1 MLTHDQKDALQ
12 TLNGIPAYTEVIN
25 REGGGYARY
34 SDQRRY
40 VAIITNTPG
49 RTWKEVVSSTTGVR
63 PEIYIVCT
71 GKFHDHSHAI
81 LGSIMADMRKH
92 GSVHPPIIAS
102 LNVIDTLHNE
112 SQKKAVVAESK
123 PVEEDLGDVIHSFDS
138 ICKRAIRAKASDI
151 HFQINEENQ
160 LSRILYRQ
168 NGSIVLA
175 SELSRERALN
185 LVRAAYNSLAD
196 QDSRKDN
203 FNQFEFQNA
212 RIPRTYNEGRVILR
226 FASLPVSPDS
236 LDVVLRILPIGMKDE
251 RILGFDELGY
261 SSWHKDQ
268 IERAFARSQGITII
282 AGTTGSGKSTTLK
295 HALERLALDRPD
307 SIIRTIEEPVEYEI
321 RKTRQTPVV
330 RNKEGEAAESPFA
343 KAIKAAMRGDPDV
356 LMIGEIRD
364 EQTADLA
371 VLAVRSGHQAMA
383 TIHAESAL
391 NIIDRMHGLKV
402 DREDLASPGL
412 LSALVYQRLVP
423 VMCEHCRIPMRDAAR
438 HFAGSDEGREKT
450 INRLFTLLE
459 GKTSNQIYMRNPT
472 GCPHC
477 GHTGK
482 SSRTVCVEVIRPTMD
497 MLQAFREGNT
507 LEALKLWRSAIKPG
521 EPENYNGRTAFEHAL
536 FKMFKGQICPSDIE
550 HGFNWLDEENALEWM
565 ESSGLKRTL

>member
-1 MLTHDQKDALQ
+1 MQQNKDAIQ
-12 TLNGIPAYTEVIN
+12 TLRDIPSYTEVLN
-25 REGGGYARY
+25 REGGWYTRYA
-34 SDQRRY
+34 DQRRF
-40 VAIITNTPG
+40 VAILVNTPG
-49 RTWKEVVSSTTGVR
+49 RAWKDVIASQTDVR
-63 PEIYIVCT
+63 PEIHIVCT
-71 GKFHDHSHAI
+71 GRFHDQSHAM

-92 GSVHPPIIAS
+92 GAVNPPIIAS
-102 LNVIDTLHNE
+102 INVIDTLHNE
-112 SQKKAVVAESK
+112 SQKKAVIEETK
-123 PVEEDLGDVIHSFDS
+123 FVEEDLGDVIHSFDN

-151 HFQINEENQ
+151 HFQINEENKHSQ
-160 LSRILYRQ
+160 ILFRQ
-168 NGSIVLA
+168 NGSIIVH

-212 RIPRTYNEGRVILR
+212 RIPRSYNEGRVILR
-226 FASLPVSPDS
+226 YASLPVSPDS

-261 SSWHKDQ
+261 SHWHKNQ

-307 SIIRTIEEPVEYEI
+307 AIIRTIEEPVEYEI

-330 RNKEGEAAESPFA
+330 RNKDGEGESPFA

-423 VMCEHCRIPMRDAAR
+423 VMCDHCKIPMKDSAR
-438 HFAGSDEGREKT
+438 HFAGKDEGREKT
-450 INRLFTLLE
+450 IKRLHTLLD
-459 GKTSNQIYMRNPT
+459 GKTSNHIYMRNPT

-482 SSRTVCVEVIRPTMD
+482 ASRTVCVEVVRPSMD
-497 MLQAFREGNT
+497 LLQAFRDGNT
-507 LEALKLWRSAIKPG
+507 LEALKLWRSTVKHG
-521 EPENYNGRTAFEHAL
+521 EPENYSGRTAFEHGL
-536 FKMFKGQICPSDIE
+536 FKMFNGQICPSDIE
-550 HGFNWLDEENALEWM
+550 HSFNWLDEDNALEWM
-565 ESSGLKRTL
+565 GNSGLKHKL